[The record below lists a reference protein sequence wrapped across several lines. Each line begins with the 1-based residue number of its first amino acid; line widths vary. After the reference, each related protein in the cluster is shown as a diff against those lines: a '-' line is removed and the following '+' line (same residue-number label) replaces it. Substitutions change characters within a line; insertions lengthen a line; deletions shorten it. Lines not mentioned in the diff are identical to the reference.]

1 MLTMENRIYS
11 CEEQNDIVTQQ
22 EVSDE
27 IFNILISQPGVEQNN
42 ASIIINRDMLPFQP
56 RYDIRQFLN
65 NNILEEAKKKGF
77 EYSRTK
83 SDKDQLVF
91 IMK

>member
-1 MLTMENRIYS
+1 MENRIYS

-27 IFNILISQPGVEQNN
+27 ILSEFISRANESQNC
-42 ASIIINRDMLPFQP
+42 ASIVISKDILPFIP
-56 RYDIRQFLN
+56 RSEY
-65 NNILEEAKKKGF
+65 NIKNYVDAKLLYEAEKRGF
-77 EYSRTK
+77 DYCK
-83 SDKDQLVF
+83 NLSDKDQLVF

>member
-1 MLTMENRIYS
+1 MENRIYS

-27 IFNILISQPGVEQNN
+27 ILSEFISRANESQNC

-65 NNILEEAKKKGF
+65 NNIQEEAKKKGF
-77 EYSRTK
+77 DYCK
-83 SDKDQLVF
+83 NLSDKDQLVF